1 MKQVLLL
8 YREPDR
14 LAPYET
20 AVAAAGLEYS
30 SQLPS
35 SSLTLQD
42 ASGLILVGGTDVNP
56 ALYGEEPHPETDP
69 PDIERDTVEMALLWE
84 ALERDLPVLAIC
96 RGHQLLNV
104 CLGGSLIQH
113 IPNLDRHR
121 QRNADASLP
130 AHEIAIE
137 PATLLSKIVSK
148 SANAKTCNVNS
159 RHHQAIR
166 VLGQGLRVAAADPE
180 DGTIEA
186 VDMPDHR
193 FVLGVQWHP
202 EDQVA
207 RFPEQLQLFRA
218 FASTL

>member
-1 MKQVLLL
+1 MKQVLLM

-14 LAPYET
+14 LPPYET
-20 AVAAAGLEYS
+20 AAAAAGLAYS

-42 ASGLILVGGTDVNP
+42 ASGLILLGGTDVNP

-69 PDIERDTVEMALLWE
+69 PDIERDTAEMALLWE

-96 RGHQLLNV
+96 RGHQLMNV

-113 IPNLDRHR
+113 IPNPDRHR
-121 QRNADASLP
+121 QRNSDAALP

-137 PATLLSKIVSK
+137 PGTLLSKI
-148 SANAKTCNVNS
+148 AGTKTWSVNS

-166 VLGQGLRVAAADPE
+166 VLGQGLRVAAVDPE

-202 EDQVA
+202 EDQLT

-218 FASTL
+218 FASAL